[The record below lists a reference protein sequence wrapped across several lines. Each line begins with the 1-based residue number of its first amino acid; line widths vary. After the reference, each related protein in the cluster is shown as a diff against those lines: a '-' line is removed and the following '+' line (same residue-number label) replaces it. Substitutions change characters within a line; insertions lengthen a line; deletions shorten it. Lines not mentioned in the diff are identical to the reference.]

1 MSRERFRKAMK
12 LASCD
17 GPSNL
22 FRRREC
28 NMQHSRIAGI
38 MLAGLVGMVSMLLSV
53 GEAYAQRP
61 EPEVVATIYG
71 DTMYQVLP
79 ADKIPAIND
88 PVFVTGEE
96 AAKQM
101 SDDEPVM
108 GLISDSEA
116 KAYSLWHL
124 DAHEI
129 VNDVIGDTPI
139 AVAW

>member
-1 MSRERFRKAMK
+1 
-12 LASCD
+12 
-17 GPSNL
+17 
-22 FRRREC
+22 
-28 NMQHSRIAGI
+28 MQHSRIAGI
-38 MLAGLVGMVSMLLSV
+38 MLASLFGMVSMLLSV
-53 GEAYAQRP
+53 AEAHAQRP
-61 EPEVVATIYG
+61 QPEVVATIYG

-79 ADKIPAIND
+79 ADRIPAIND

-101 SDDEPVM
+101 SGHEPVI
-108 GLISDSEA
+108 GLVSDEEV

-124 DAHEI
+124 DTHEI

>member
-1 MSRERFRKAMK
+1 
-12 LASCD
+12 
-17 GPSNL
+17 
-22 FRRREC
+22 
-28 NMQHSRIAGI
+28 MQHSRIAVI
-38 MLAGLVGMVSMLLSV
+38 VSASLVGMVSMLLSV
-53 GEAYAQRP
+53 GEAHAQRP

-88 PVFVTGEE
+88 PVFVTGGE
-96 AAKQM
+96 AVKQM
-101 SDDEPVM
+101 STDEPIM
-108 GLISDSEA
+108 GLVSGGEA

>member
-1 MSRERFRKAMK
+1 
-12 LASCD
+12 
-17 GPSNL
+17 
-22 FRRREC
+22 
-28 NMQHSRIAGI
+28 MQHSRIAGI
-38 MLAGLVGMVSMLLSV
+38 MLAGLVGMVWMLLSV
-53 GEAYAQRP
+53 EEAEAQRP

-79 ADKIPAIND
+79 ADRIPAISD
-88 PVFVTGEE
+88 PVFVTGGE

-101 SDDEPVM
+101 SADEPIM
-108 GLISDSEA
+108 GLVSAGEA

-129 VNDVIGDTPI
+129 VNDVIADTPI